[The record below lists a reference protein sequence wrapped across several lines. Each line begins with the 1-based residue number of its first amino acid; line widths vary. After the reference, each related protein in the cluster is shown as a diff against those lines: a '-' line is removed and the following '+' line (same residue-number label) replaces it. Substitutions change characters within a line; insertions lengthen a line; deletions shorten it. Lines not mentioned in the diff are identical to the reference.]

1 MIYKVFYL
9 IKVFFIINPSISKSL
24 REDEIAIKG
33 VDIAS
38 SPSTVIVPLLEVNH
52 FLNFHILALAKS
64 FSLRGYEVI
73 VIVCDEF
80 LPACEIKNCRNSHVE
95 NPCFRCTINRKH
107 LLDKFKFKTITLSS
121 VLSEIRNPVSY
132 GKKVFKNFAV
142 NKDTFELII
151 NDSVTRHFYGA
162 ESLFNKDQVSEIRS
176 KHTETA
182 FISLSLGEILAKKFN
197 PVISLNIMNVYSAW
211 GPMDII
217 FKTMGIASINLG
229 ATAFDLHAVRF
240 NNAELFQHKRTF
252 QRFIKNRKEPSLN
265 KDENIALDNFI
276 SNRMAGNDLLMKQW
290 GFFQK
295 SVVNNLNINKNKKNV
310 FLFTNVPWDQGLNE
324 YAGIFRDVM
333 DWVYR
338 TVEYF
343 KDHTDIDIWIKPH
356 PAEVKGTS
364 TSSKSVTDFI
374 KSNYPKLPKNIHLID
389 ANDGISPYNLFQHI
403 DLGIV
408 LTGTLGLEMALS
420 SIPVITAG
428 KSPCYGLGLLS
439 EPSSLEEY
447 FGSIIEFTGPKEKT
461 LDDLRLFCYFYFIHQ
476 SFKWP
481 LTKQSFGDNFNGYE
495 FNSLSELKSGNNKDL
510 DLIFDEIYMLV
521 EDFKKN
527 HQGIYLN

>member
-1 MIYKVFYL
+1 
-9 IKVFFIINPSISKSL
+9 
-24 REDEIAIKG
+24 
-33 VDIAS
+33 
-38 SPSTVIVPLLEVNH
+38 
-52 FLNFHILALAKS
+52 
-64 FSLRGYEVI
+64 
-73 VIVCDEF
+73 
-80 LPACEIKNCRNSHVE
+80 
-95 NPCFRCTINRKH
+95 
-107 LLDKFKFKTITLSS
+107 
-121 VLSEIRNPVSY
+121 
-132 GKKVFKNFAV
+132 
-142 NKDTFELII
+142 
-151 NDSVTRHFYGA
+151 
-162 ESLFNKDQVSEIRS
+162 
-176 KHTETA
+176 
-182 FISLSLGEILAKKFN
+182 
-197 PVISLNIMNVYSAW
+197 
-211 GPMDII
+211 
-217 FKTMGIASINLG
+217 
-229 ATAFDLHAVRF
+229 
-240 NNAELFQHKRTF
+240 
-252 QRFIKNRKEPSLN
+252 
-265 KDENIALDNFI
+265 
-276 SNRMAGNDLLMKQW
+276 MKQW